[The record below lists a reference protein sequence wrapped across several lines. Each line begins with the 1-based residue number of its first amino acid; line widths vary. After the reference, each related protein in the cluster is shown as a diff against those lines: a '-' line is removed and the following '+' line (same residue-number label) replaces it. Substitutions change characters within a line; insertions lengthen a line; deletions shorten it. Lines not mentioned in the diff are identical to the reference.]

1 VRNQPDRPTKTLKQK
16 PNNLDGP
23 RFIFGAPTFRES
35 EDVKH
40 TTFTADEF
48 EPAMSQH
55 DRSPMPVSVQ
65 ILSTLLYGAFAIVS
79 VIIALNM
86 FWPAGVVLAAILG
99 WRGGFVP
106 QNFTQ
111 VSAAEIAEKVRT
123 LGPEAA
129 QRSSGNASF
138 DAYKQDIMQRLE
150 DEQDSISGS
159 HPERNPDHD
168 LCQSLQC

>member
-1 VRNQPDRPTKTLKQK
+1 M
-16 PNNLDGP
+16 
-23 RFIFGAPTFRES
+23 
-35 EDVKH
+35 KH
-40 TTFTADEF
+40 TTFEAEEF
-48 EPAMSQH
+48 ESAMMQ
-55 DRSPMPVSVQ
+55 DNPNPMPVSVQ

-111 VSAAEIAEKVRT
+111 VSTRDIAEKVRN
-123 LGPEAA
+123 LSPEAT

-138 DAYKQDIMQRLE
+138 DAYRRDIMQRLE
-150 DEQDSISGS
+150 DEQDSFDNFLGRLRDAKDQSEFDRFLDDRARNARSI
-159 HPERNPDHD
+159 NPDD
-168 LCQSLQC
+168 A